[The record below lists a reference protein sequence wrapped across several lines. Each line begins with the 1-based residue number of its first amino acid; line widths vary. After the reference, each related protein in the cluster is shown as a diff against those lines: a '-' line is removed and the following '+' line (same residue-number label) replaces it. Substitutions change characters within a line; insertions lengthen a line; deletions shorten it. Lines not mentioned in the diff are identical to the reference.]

1 MKHQIRRITKQSRKI
16 ILFCVFYDIFYSF
29 GIYFES
35 HNKFNI
41 YKETQSVNRKYIS
54 YGKPIDEY
62 DETGHPKGQKMT
74 KDKIELVHADRVNP
88 IV

>member
-16 ILFCVFYDIFYSF
+16 ILFFTIFSF

-41 YKETQSVNRKYIS
+41 YKEYIS

-62 DETGHPKGQKMT
+62 DETGHPKGQKVT

-88 IV
+88 IL